1 MSELKRIDPKNCGCT
16 DCITGY
22 SQPIDFCSQDELKQ
36 LFIGELIN
44 ASGYDLDVTVNY
56 EDDDNA

>member
-22 SQPIDFCSQDELKQ
+22 SKPVNFCTQEELVKFMMGEFHDASGCELK
-36 LFIGELIN
+36 
-44 ASGYDLDVTVNY
+44 VTVNY